1 MMQPNPVLKKLG
13 FSNSDRIV
21 IFHADDIGVCQASVD
36 AYADLLDFGL
46 LSSAAAMV
54 PCGWFP
60 TVAALCRDHQ
70 EHPRLDM
77 GIHLTLTSE
86 YNTLR
91 WGPISTRQ
99 ATSGLLD
106 EEGYL
111 HRTSAAV
118 QEQANPVAVAQ
129 ELEAQ
134 IEQALAA
141 GVRPTHIDTHM
152 GTVFHPKFL
161 SSYVELAQ
169 RYRVVAFAPR
179 WDEVRLQQAGYDAEA
194 TAQIVRIL
202 QQSEA
207 EGMPLVDEVI
217 GMPLEIGADRMGHIK
232 QVLTNLVPGITHFI
246 IHPVRDTPEVHPMT
260 ASWPQRVNDR
270 DLFLS
275 EELRTFVQQQG
286 IHVIGYR
293 ALQEL
298 A

>member
-13 FSNSDRIV
+13 FSNSDRVV

-46 LSSAAAMV
+46 LSSAATMV

-60 TVAALCRDHQ
+60 AVAAFCRDHQ

-86 YNTLR
+86 YDTLR

-106 EEGYL
+106 EEGYF

-118 QEQANPVAVAQ
+118 QERANPVAVAQ

-169 RYRVVAFAPR
+169 RYRVVAFIPR
-179 WDEVRLQQAGYDAEA
+179 WDEVRLQQVGYDAEA
-194 TAQIVRIL
+194 IAQIVRIL

-207 EGMPLVDEVI
+207 DGMPLVDEVI
-217 GMPLEIGADRMGHIK
+217 GMPLEIGHDRMGHIK
-232 QVLTNLVPGITHFI
+232 HVLENLAPGITHFI

-260 ASWPQRVNDR
+260 ASWPQRVDDR
-270 DLFLS
+270 ALFLS
-275 EELRTFVQQQG
+275 DELRTFVQQQG

-298 A
+298 G

>member
-1 MMQPNPVLKKLG
+1 MQPNPVLKKLG
-13 FSNSDRIV
+13 FSNGDRVV

-36 AYADLLDFGL
+36 AYADLLEFGL
-46 LSSAAAMV
+46 LSSVATMV

-60 TVAALCRDHQ
+60 AVAAFCREHQ
-70 EHPRLDM
+70 DHPRLDM

-86 YNTLR
+86 YDTLR

-106 EEGYL
+106 EEGYF
-111 HRTSAAV
+111 HHTSAAV
-118 QEQANPVAVAQ
+118 QERANPVAVAQ
-129 ELEAQ
+129 ELESQ

-169 RYRVVAFAPR
+169 RYRVVAFIPR
-179 WDEVRLQQAGYDAEA
+179 WDEVRLQQAGYEAEA

-207 EGMPLVDEVI
+207 DGMPLVDEVI
-217 GMPLEIGADRMGHIK
+217 GMPLEIGHDRMGHIK
-232 QVLTNLVPGITHFI
+232 QVLGNLAPGITHFI
-246 IHPVRDTPEVHPMT
+246 IHPVRDTPEVHSMT

-286 IHVIGYR
+286 IHAIGYR

-298 A
+298 G

>member
-1 MMQPNPVLKKLG
+1 MQ
-13 FSNSDRIV
+13 I
-21 IFHADDIGVCQASVD
+21 
-36 AYADLLDFGL
+36 
-46 LSSAAAMV
+46 SSILV
-54 PCGWFP
+54 S
-60 TVAALCRDHQ
+60 CR
-70 EHPRLDM
+70 RRR
-77 GIHLTLTSE
+77 
-86 YNTLR
+86 R
-91 WGPISTRQ
+91 WS
-99 ATSGLLD
+99 
-106 EEGYL
+106 
-111 HRTSAAV
+111 
-118 QEQANPVAVAQ
+118 PVAVAQ

-169 RYRVVAFAPR
+169 RYRVVAFIPR
-179 WDEVRLQQAGYDAEA
+179 WDEVRLQQTGYDAEA

-207 EGMPLVDEVI
+207 DGMPLVDEVI
-217 GMPLEIGADRMGHIK
+217 GMPLEIGHDRMGHIK
-232 QVLTNLVPGITHFI
+232 QVLGNLAPGITHFI
-246 IHPVRDTPEVHPMT
+246 IHPVRDTPEVHSMT

-286 IHVIGYR
+286 IHAIGYR

-298 A
+298 G